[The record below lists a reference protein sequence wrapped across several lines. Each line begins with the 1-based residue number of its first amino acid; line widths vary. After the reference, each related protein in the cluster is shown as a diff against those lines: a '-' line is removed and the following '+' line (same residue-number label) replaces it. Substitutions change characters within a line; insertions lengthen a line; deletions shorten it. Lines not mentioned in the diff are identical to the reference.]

1 MATDTDASS
10 APTNSQGTDAPTPVT
25 SSANDGTSRQGEDAL
40 GFGWDGSAC
49 LSTAFAVAG
58 APSTSTP
65 SSTSTSQP
73 CQKKRKVDD
82 SGLDPRLM
90 GYVNLAAQVGRG
102 NRIPRLASFPNPT
115 NKMTLSAD
123 SVCPTSRSIEEIS
136 KRSLDHFP
144 SPDLLFPIPALE
156 FDFRIAV
163 ALNPELSRSENR
175 VHKEIIT
182 VTSGKWS
189 GTFGN
194 GRVLAGGYDLGQAR
208 GFRPIRIV
216 EGAFVLQ
223 TDEAAPAV
231 FEMRTRGSLSGPCNV
246 LDVLLSPRKAK
257 DIDPRQYSFRMF
269 CTVKAADKRYAELVN
284 CGLWVASGVWKGD
297 ELIIEYVS
305 YCFRVSQA
313 CLANYFAVLSAS

>member
-1 MATDTDASS
+1 MATDTDTSS
-10 APTNSQGTDAPTPVT
+10 VPTHSQGTDAPTPVT
-25 SSANDGTSRQGEDAL
+25 NSANDGTSRQGEDIL
-40 GFGWDGSAC
+40 SFGWDGSAC
-49 LSTAFAVAG
+49 MPTACAARMPV
-58 APSTSTP
+58 PSSSSHSTSM
-65 SSTSTSQP
+65 SEH
-73 CQKKRKVDD
+73 CQKKRKLDD
-82 SGLDPRLM
+82 CSELDPRLM
-90 GYVNLAAQVGRG
+90 G
-102 NRIPRLASFPNPT
+102 I
-115 NKMTLSAD
+115 
-123 SVCPTSRSIEEIS
+123 CPTSRNIEELA
-136 KRSLDHFP
+136 KRELDHFP
-144 SPDLLFPIPALE
+144 SPDLLFPMPALE

-163 ALNPELSRSENR
+163 SLNPELSRSENR

-246 LDVLLSPRKAK
+246 LDVLLSPRKDK

-297 ELIIEYVS
+297 ELIIDA
-305 YCFRVSQA
+305 FRVT
-313 CLANYFAVLSAS
+313 

>member
-58 APSTSTP
+58 APSTSKP
-65 SSTSTSQP
+65 SSSISTSQP

-82 SGLDPRLM
+82 SELDPRLM
-90 GYVNLAAQVGRG
+90 G
-102 NRIPRLASFPNPT
+102 I
-115 NKMTLSAD
+115 TLFAD

-144 SPDLLFPIPALE
+144 SPDLLFPMPALE

-297 ELIIEYVS
+297 ELIIDA
-305 YCFRVSQA
+305 FRVT
-313 CLANYFAVLSAS
+313 

>member
-10 APTNSQGTDAPTPVT
+10 VPTNSQVTDAPTPVT
-25 SSANDGTSRQGEDAL
+25 SLGNDGTSRQGEDTL

-49 LSTAFAVAG
+49 LPTAFTAG
-58 APSTSTP
+58 A
-65 SSTSTSQP
+65 SSSASSSSSQH

-82 SGLDPRLM
+82 SELDTRLM
-90 GYVNLAAQVGRG
+90 G
-102 NRIPRLASFPNPT
+102 
-115 NKMTLSAD
+115 
-123 SVCPTSRSIEEIS
+123 VCPTSRSIEELS

-144 SPDLLFPIPALE
+144 SPDLLFPMPALE

-163 ALNPELSRSENR
+163 SLNPELSRSENR

-297 ELIIEYVS
+297 ELIIDA
-305 YCFRVSQA
+305 FRVT
-313 CLANYFAVLSAS
+313 

>member
-1 MATDTDASS
+1 M
-10 APTNSQGTDAPTPVT
+10 
-25 SSANDGTSRQGEDAL
+25 
-40 GFGWDGSAC
+40 
-49 LSTAFAVAG
+49 
-58 APSTSTP
+58 
-65 SSTSTSQP
+65 
-73 CQKKRKVDD
+73 
-82 SGLDPRLM
+82 
-90 GYVNLAAQVGRG
+90 
-102 NRIPRLASFPNPT
+102 
-115 NKMTLSAD
+115 
-123 SVCPTSRSIEEIS
+123 
-136 KRSLDHFP
+136 
-144 SPDLLFPIPALE
+144 PALE

-163 ALNPELSRSENR
+163 SLNPELSRSENR

-194 GRVLAGGYDLGQAR
+194 GRVLVRFFLNHFDASPAIPVSSWLTMFYQAGGYDLGQAR

-223 TDEAAPAV
+223 TEEAAPAV

-297 ELIIEYVS
+297 ELIIEYVLS
-305 YCFRVSQA
+305 LSQVSKYLHCVYGAYRLTSLQCFPRHVNGNAPLYYDSLFLSLLIIFRRFDILRRLP
-313 CLANYFAVLSAS
+313 CLLTTSFGSLLPTVFIVVICNLRFVHGLGVFGHRDCICILAPWNDPTDKKDWSEILGLRLFFQ

>member
-1 MATDTDASS
+1 MATAVMATDTDASS
-10 APTNSQGTDAPTPVT
+10 VPTNSQGTDAPTPIT
-25 SSANDGTSRQGEDAL
+25 SSGNDGTSRQGEDAG
-40 GFGWDGSAC
+40 GFTFGGCWDASSAAC
-49 LSTAFAVAG
+49 LPSSVAAAVAS
-58 APSTSTP
+58 ASSQSMTSP
-65 SSTSTSQP
+65 SSQH
-73 CQKKRKVDD
+73 CQKKRKIEDAE
-82 SGLDPRLM
+82 LDPRLA
-90 GYVNLAAQVGRG
+90 GL
-102 NRIPRLASFPNPT
+102 
-115 NKMTLSAD
+115 
-123 SVCPTSRSIEEIS
+123 CPTSRSIEELA

-144 SPDLLFPIPALE
+144 CPDLLFPMPALE

-163 ALNPELSRSENR
+163 ALNPELSRSESR

-182 VTSGKWS
+182 VTSGSWS

-297 ELIIEYVS
+297 QLIIDA
-305 YCFRVSQA
+305 FRVT
-313 CLANYFAVLSAS
+313 

>member
-58 APSTSTP
+58 APSTST
-65 SSTSTSQP
+65 SQP

-90 GYVNLAAQVGRG
+90 GYVNLAAQ
-102 NRIPRLASFPNPT
+102 
-115 NKMTLSAD
+115 MTLSAD

-297 ELIIEYVS
+297 ELIIDA
-305 YCFRVSQA
+305 FRVT
-313 CLANYFAVLSAS
+313 